1 MKKIALGALLLSAFG
16 FTSNALAAGKVASA
30 TMQVSFV
37 VLESC
42 TVQTA
47 DASKAPSVACAH
59 QAPVQVSPQ
68 APQAAQAVQAT
79 APSQTVAAVDGQAW
93 QVYF

>member
-1 MKKIALGALLLSAFG
+1 MKKLVLGALLLSAFG
-16 FTSNALAAGKVASA
+16 FTGNALAAGNVASA

-59 QAPVQVSPQ
+59 QAPVQVS
-68 APQAAQAVQAT
+68 AQAAQAVQAA

>member
-1 MKKIALGALLLSAFG
+1 MKKLVLGALLLSAFG
-16 FTSNALAAGKVASA
+16 ITGNASAAGKVASA

-59 QAPVQVSPQ
+59 QAPVQVS
-68 APQAAQAVQAT
+68 AQAVQAIQAA

>member
-1 MKKIALGALLLSAFG
+1 MKKIVLSALLLSAFG
-16 FTSNALAAGKVASA
+16 FTGNALAAGNVASA

-68 APQAAQAVQAT
+68 AAQAVQAA
-79 APSQTVAAVDGQAW
+79 APSQTVAAIDGQAW